1 MTVQQRLCNNKWFR
15 LAVSV
20 ILTLAVVTVFV
31 CAPFA
36 QAHAIVGVDDALIVI
51 MIAGLA
57 AAGITFTSTG
67 AFDNLVDYV
76 GGLIEEYA
84 TDEGTTAIGLFSDVQ
99 YSNNKVGQLLLNNRF
114 VRLISAFA
122 TWVKVK
128 LDLVNDDTQSIVEAG
143 SSLDGRAVYVFPVE
157 FRYGQLTLYYT
168 TSVSPV
174 YFARTTVN
182 TNTIYFDAFSEN
194 NFVLHKITYNS
205 SGVISST
212 SDTSATYHD
221 DYSVYKYTTSG
232 FQGPSSV
239 ANAASWEIFGTHSEW
254 QSYMRGTDVVET
266 NNVAIGVNTGVITPP
281 LDDEDY
287 EDGDGALVDVGTTWG
302 GTLKDILDKIRAR
315 WQTVQTGEQEV
326 NMEFAG
332 EGEIEAQLPEQT
344 DIENLPGGTAWN
356 PTDQQLKFFEF
367 ESIWH
372 YVAQWIQDFTAG
384 ASVVWNAAIQL
395 PSPVVNMVYAMVTL
409 SIIFG
414 VIKVMRA

>member
-51 MIAGLA
+51 VIAGLA

-76 GGLIEEYA
+76 GSLIEEYA
-84 TDEGTTAIGLFSDVQ
+84 SDAGTTAMGLFSDVQ

-122 TWVKVK
+122 TWVKAKFSLTNNETINVIEPGAT
-128 LDLVNDDTQSIVEAG
+128 LDNMVMYALPITLYDINATNGRRYEYTIASTGSEQYALFEESNNVMRVNVVSTTPG
-143 SSLDGRAVYVFPVE
+143 STIRVLRTDNSPGTPVT
-157 FRYGQLTLYYT
+157 LTL
-168 TSVSPV
+168 
-174 YFARTTVN
+174 
-182 TNTIYFDAFSEN
+182 E
-194 NFVLHKITYNS
+194 
-205 SGVISST
+205 
-212 SDTSATYHD
+212 
-221 DYSVYKYTTSG
+221 
-232 FQGPSSV
+232 
-239 ANAASWEIFGTHSEW
+239 
-254 QSYMRGTDVVET
+254 ET
-266 NNVAIGVNTGVITPP
+266 NSGLYAVKDIGFNKSAYGSGYTLYPQEYIESALNGNGEIDVNNVSIGINTGVINPP

-302 GTLKDILDKIRAR
+302 GTLKDILDKIRAK
-315 WQTVQTGEQEV
+315 WQSVQTGEQEV
-326 NMEFAG
+326 NMEFAE

-384 ASVVWNAAIQL
+384 AAVVWNAAIQL

>member
-36 QAHAIVGVDDALIVI
+36 QAHAIAGVDDALIVI
-51 MIAGLA
+51 VIAGLA
-57 AAGITFTSTG
+57 AAGITFTTTG
-67 AFDNLVDYV
+67 AFESVADYV
-76 GGLIEEYA
+76 GDLVTVYA
-84 TDEGTTAIGLFSDVQ
+84 AENNTTAVGLFSDVQ

-114 VRLISAFA
+114 VQLISNFA
-122 TWVKVK
+122 EWIKESFTLGDNANITLIEEGTKINGLTAYTLPVAWR
-128 LDLVNDDTQSIVEAG
+128 NSGYSYEWTIV
-143 SSLDGRAVYVFPVE
+143 SSQDEVYC
-157 FRYGQLTLYYT
+157 
-168 TSVSPV
+168 
-174 YFARTTVN
+174 
-182 TNTIYFDAFSEN
+182 
-194 NFVLHKITYNS
+194 
-205 SGVISST
+205 
-212 SDTSATYHD
+212 
-221 DYSVYKYTTSG
+221 
-232 FQGPSSV
+232 
-239 ANAASWEIFGTHSEW
+239 IFGTLASNLHTPYAKFFSYEPATLNVKSFNQYGESNTTHTLSHSNTFTMPYYYQDNKSLGDYANVVTWYEYNEW
-254 QSYMRGTDVVET
+254 YSAMTQSNIEITQNSV
-266 NNVAIGVNTGVITPP
+266 GVGVKTGVITPP

-287 EDGDGALVDVGTTWG
+287 EEGDGALVDVGTTWG
-302 GTLKDILDKIRAR
+302 GTLKDILDKIRSR
-315 WQTVQTGEQEV
+315 WQSVQTGEQDV